1 MGRIMHMET
10 TPIPAMSAQKEPTAR
25 PQKQRR
31 FTPEERKT
39 IRKALAG
46 GVKQAALARE
56 YDVSRT
62 AIWLIHR
69 QMLAEQGDPQALA
82 AYKRILKKANRPKL
96 TEKNWEK
103 LAGILRT
110 TTPKDHGIHPP
121 KSDDG
126 LPWDVESTTKLAEKI
141 LDRTPPFTRAVALLN
156 HVFPERTL
164 PPKPLPPK
172 RITLESIEPELRDNK
187 IYVDY
192 VTSETYWNIRQREYQ
207 AALDYHS
214 NYLTAHENAPPIPSP
229 PLPPRSKGIKSPPPT
244 PRKTT
249 KKHK

>member
-1 MGRIMHMET
+1 
-10 TPIPAMSAQKEPTAR
+10 MSEKKEPTTR

-39 IRKALAG
+39 IRKALDS

-82 AYKRILKKANRPKL
+82 AYNRILKKANRPKL
-96 TEKNWEK
+96 TEKDWEK

-110 TTPKDHGIHPP
+110 TTPEDHGIAPP
-121 KSDDG
+121 ETDEG
-126 LPWDVESTTKLAEKI
+126 IPWDVESATKLAEKI
-141 LDRTPPFTRAVALLN
+141 LDRTPPFTRTVALLN
-156 HVFPERTL
+156 HVFPKRTL

-172 RITLESIEPELRDNK
+172 PITRGSIDPELRGNK

-192 VTSETYWNIRQREYQ
+192 VTSETYWKIQQQEYQ

-214 NYLTAHENAPPIPSP
+214 RYLKAHGNALPIPSP
-229 PLPPRSKGIKSPPPT
+229 PLPPRSKGIKPPPAP
-244 PRKTT
+244 PRKSAG
-249 KKHK
+249 KHK